1 MPKKFTKKKSTKTK
15 KTFTEETS
23 EPFAVTTA
31 AVDIEPVPFAELGVP
46 EPLLRVLAADG
57 KTEAFPIQADTLP
70 DSLRGRDILGR
81 GRTGSGKTLA
91 FCIPLAAR
99 LCEAAWEPGMPMAD
113 YRRNIKAVRAAR
125 REERIADDFM
135 PHPRGLI
142 LAPTREL
149 ANQINDVLEPLAGM
163 AGMTTTTVYGGVKY
177 SRQIRDLKAG
187 ADIVVACPGRLEDL
201 LRQEA
206 LVLSDVQVVVLDE
219 ADEMADMGFLPPVKR
234 ILAQIRPDAQH
245 MLFSATLDHGIDEVV
260 REFLRDPKVHSV
272 AEPEDA
278 ADMME
283 QYVFE
288 IEKSDKNDVV
298 RTLASGKGR
307 RILFTRTKY
316 QAKNLAKKL
325 TQSGIPASE
334 LHGNLSQNQ
343 RDRNL
348 AAFEEGD
355 VNVMV
360 ATDVAA
366 RGIDVSDV
374 ELVVQVDPPEGP
386 KSFVHRSGRTAR
398 AGKSGVVVT
407 LVTPDQRREARRLLK
422 AAGIEATTVKVRH
435 DSPEVAE
442 LVGETAELVEGWSL
456 DQTQPA
462 GGRGRKS
469 RDRKTGGDRGKA
481 LRHMPGADLMDDEDA
496 TSGESRQKRA
506 ERLMHERNAM
516 KKERRRRRAAERLER
531 AQAAARQISEAA
543 TPNRAERRSGLS
555 DPELERRDYLFE
567 HPEERRGGRPR
578 TSGKHDDRADRRATS
593 SDDRSDR
600 RSRGTDR
607 DRDRV
612 GRSSDRD
619 RQTSNGRA
627 GRDTYQSRR
636 RDGNGGGK
644 RIHHRDENRIVS
656 DERGEAVKRHERR
669 MIAKYGTTDGP
680 RRRHSKIKRAPF
692 RMGR

>member
-1 MPKKFTKKKSTKTK
+1 M
-15 KTFTEETS
+15 
-23 EPFAVTTA
+23 
-31 AVDIEPVPFAELGVP
+31 DPVPFAELGVP
-46 EPLLRVLAADG
+46 DPLLRVLAADG

-70 DSLRGRDILGR
+70 DSLHGRDILGR

-99 LCEAAWEPGMPMAD
+99 LCEAAWEPGMSMAD
-113 YRRNIKAVRAAR
+113 YRRNIKAVRASRLA
-125 REERIADDFM
+125 ERTAGDFM

-149 ANQINDVLEPLAGM
+149 ANQINDVLQPLAQM

-177 SRQIRDLKAG
+177 SRQIRDLKSG

-206 LVLSDVQVVVLDE
+206 LVLSDVSVVVLDE

-272 AEPEDA
+272 AEPADA
-278 ADMME
+278 GETME
-283 QYVFE
+283 QHVFE
-288 IEKSDKNDVV
+288 IEKSDKNDMVQ
-298 RTLASGKGR
+298 TLASGTGK
-307 RILFTRTKY
+307 RILFTRTKF

-348 AAFEEGD
+348 AAFEQGD
-355 VNVMV
+355 VRVMV

-374 ELVVQVDPPEGP
+374 ELVVQVDPPEDP

-407 LVTPDQRREARRLLK
+407 LVAPDQRREARRMLK
-422 AAGIEATTVKVRH
+422 AAGIAVTPVKVRH
-435 DSPEVAE
+435 DSPEVLE
-442 LVGETAELVEGWSL
+442 LVGDQAELVEGWSL

-462 GGRGRKS
+462 GNPRDRKSRGRGRN
-469 RDRKTGGDRGKA
+469 GGRGASDKA
-481 LRHMPGADLMDDEDA
+481 FEHLPMDLTDD
-496 TSGESRQKRA
+496 GESDEERQ
-506 ERLMHERNAM
+506 ERETREMHLRNAA
-516 KKERRRRRAAERLER
+516 KKERRRRRAAERLAR
-531 AQAAARQISEAA
+531 AQADTQTEQDGTSRTDASDARADARTDRSRGRVDR
-543 TPNRAERRSGLS
+543 TPNRAERRAGLA
-555 DPELERRDYLFE
+555 DPDAERRDYLFE
-567 HPEERRGGRPR
+567 HPEERRGGRN
-578 TSGKHDDRADRRATS
+578 RRNGRDGYDGS
-593 SDDRSDR
+593 SA
-600 RSRGTDR
+600 DR
-607 DRDRV
+607 DRDR
-612 GRSSDRD
+612 
-619 RQTSNGRA
+619 A
-627 GRDTYQSRR
+627 GRTDREDRRNRRSADRESYNSRSR
-636 RDGNGGGK
+636 TSKNGGGK
-644 RIHHRDENRIVS
+644 RIHRADENRILH
-656 DERGEAVKRHERR
+656 DERGEAAKRHERR
-669 MIAKYGTTDGP
+669 MMAKYGNADGP
-680 RRRHSKIKRAPF
+680 RRRHSKVTRAPF
-692 RMGR
+692 RRMGR

>member
-1 MPKKFTKKKSTKTK
+1 M
-15 KTFTEETS
+15 
-23 EPFAVTTA
+23 
-31 AVDIEPVPFAELGVP
+31 
-46 EPLLRVLAADG
+46 LRVLAADG
-57 KTEAFPIQADTLP
+57 KTMAFPIQADTLP
-70 DSLRGRDILGR
+70 DSLTGRDILGR

-99 LCEAAWEPGMPMAD
+99 LCEAAWEPGMPMGD
-113 YRRNIKAVRAAR
+113 YRRNIKTVKASRLA
-125 REERIADDFM
+125 ERQADGFM
-135 PHPRGLI
+135 PHPRGLV

-149 ANQINDVLEPLAGM
+149 ANQINDVLEPLANM
-163 AGMTTTTVYGGVKY
+163 AGMTTTTVYGGVRY
-177 SRQIRDLKAG
+177 NRQIRDLKSG

-206 LVLSDVQVVVLDE
+206 LVLSDVRIVVLDE
-219 ADEMADMGFLPPVKR
+219 ADEMADMGFLPPVRR
-234 ILAQIRPDAQH
+234 ILEQLKPDAQH

-260 REFLRDPKVHSV
+260 RDFMHDPKVHSV

-278 ADMME
+278 ADTME
-283 QYVFE
+283 QHVFE
-288 IEKSDKNDVV
+288 IEKADKNDMVHA
-298 RTLASGKGR
+298 LASGTGK

-374 ELVVQVDPPEGP
+374 ELVVQVDPPEDP

-407 LVTPDQRREARRLLK
+407 LVAPDQRREARRMLK
-422 AAGIEATTVKVRH
+422 AAGIDVTPVKVRH
-435 DSPEVAE
+435 DSPEVLE
-442 LVGETAELVEGWSL
+442 LIGEKADLVEGWSL

-462 GGRGRKS
+462 GGRGRKG
-469 RDRKTGGDRGKA
+469 RGGRRGDRDKA
-481 LRHMPGADLMDDEDA
+481 LRHMPDADDPTLGGSA
-496 TSGESRQKRA
+496 GGESREERA
-506 ERLMHERNAM
+506 NRLMHQRNAM

-531 AQAAARQISEAA
+531 AAQQAAARDEAA
-543 TPNRAERRSGLS
+543 AKPAPNRAERRAGLS
-555 DPELERRDYLFE
+555 DPVLERRDYLFE
-567 HPEERRGGRPR
+567 HPEERRGGNPT
-578 TSGKHDDRADRRATS
+578 TSQATDDRAARAG
-593 SDDRSDR
+593 R
-600 RSRGTDR
+600 R
-607 DRDRV
+607 DRDRT
-612 GRSSDRD
+612 GHRDRD
-619 RQTSNGRA
+619 ERDARRDHGNGRD
-627 GRDTYQSRR
+627 GRTGRTE
-636 RDGNGGGK
+636 RDAYRSGKGGNKSGGK
-644 RIHHRDENRIVS
+644 RIHRKDENRIIT

-669 MIAKYGTTDGP
+669 MIAKYGNADGP

-692 RMGR
+692 RRMGR